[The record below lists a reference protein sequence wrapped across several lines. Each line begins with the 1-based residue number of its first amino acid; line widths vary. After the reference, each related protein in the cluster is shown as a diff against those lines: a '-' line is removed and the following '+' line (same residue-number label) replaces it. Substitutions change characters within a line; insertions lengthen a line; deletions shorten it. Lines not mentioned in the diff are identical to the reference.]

1 MQTLPSWAN
10 GFSAIIIRLMLI
22 MVPQMTKK
30 MSCFIIFF
38 PEITSE
44 PVVDCMERFTTSLN
58 ARLSNLA
65 KVFLQVKDS
74 FYRFHRM
81 LSKMEPLFIWLPM
94 YYKSLTTMR
103 INWVALFSFQFL
115 GGIFL
120 YRSDWKISCFFY
132 ENSYSER
139 IRSTWPV
146 KCQDYLFDLMR
157 SQLNCLTTF
166 CGKYETGL

>member
-1 MQTLPSWAN
+1 
-10 GFSAIIIRLMLI
+10 

-120 YRSDWKISCFFY
+120 YRSD
-132 ENSYSER
+132 
-139 IRSTWPV
+139 
-146 KCQDYLFDLMR
+146 
-157 SQLNCLTTF
+157 
-166 CGKYETGL
+166 